1 VRDLSNSMRCV
12 TVLLVAMLMLFTSNN
27 VALAKLSSRAT
38 KQQTVT
44 TPQWGNVIVDA
55 GASVSTNPYSF
66 AWQEGIG
73 LEITYVDLRN
83 SGNISTTG
91 TLLTV
96 TTQDQNES
104 RKDASS
110 LTLSACTGGTWN
122 QTSNACSGT
131 VTALGT
137 VTNGSITLNLAL
149 AAGAIST
156 IRVAEVQTK
165 RAKWTS
171 TLSVKVTR
179 SQIRAATVTNS

>member
-1 VRDLSNSMRCV
+1 MRGLSNAVRCA
-12 TVLLVAMLMLFTSNN
+12 TVVFVAMLMLFTSNN
-27 VALAKLSSRAT
+27 VALAKLSSKAT
-38 KQQTVT
+38 KQQAVT

-73 LEITYVDLRN
+73 VEITYVDLRN
-83 SGNISTTG
+83 PGSISTTG

-96 TTQDQNES
+96 STKDSNNST
-104 RKDASS
+104 KDASS

-122 QTSNACSGT
+122 QSSNACSGT

-137 VTNGSITLNLAL
+137 VTNGSITLNVAL
-149 AAGAIST
+149 AAGATST
-156 IRVAEVQTK
+156 IRVAEFQTK

-171 TLSVKVTR
+171 TLSVAVTR

>member
-1 VRDLSNSMRCV
+1 MRGV
-12 TVLLVAMLMLFTSNN
+12 TVVFVAMLMLFTSNN
-27 VALAKLSSRAT
+27 VALAKLSAT
-38 KQQTVT
+38 AKKQQTVT
-44 TPQWGNVIVDA
+44 TPNWGNVIVDA
-55 GASVSTNPYSF
+55 GAPVSKEPYSF
-66 AWQEGIG
+66 AWKEGIG

-83 SGNISTTG
+83 PGSIATTG

-96 TTQDQNES
+96 STKDSNNST
-104 RKDASS
+104 KDASS

-131 VTALGT
+131 VTSLGT
-137 VTNGSITLNLAL
+137 VTNGSITLSISL
-149 AAGAIST
+149 AASATST

-171 TLSVKVTR
+171 TLSVAVTR